1 MCGFSHTGFSLV
13 RIFAAFARPLWR
25 RLAVAGLLIAAIVG
39 LLVWAGARW
48 SLAQADAAADS
59 AARQTART
67 HVALLVSELQKFRLL
82 PLVLVEYP
90 DMAATLGDRSP
101 AARARLDRTL
111 EQLAGSTDAAAIYV
125 VDATGTTQAASNWNS
140 PASFVGQNYGF
151 RPYFRDAMAKGE
163 SEFFALGTVSG
174 RPGLYLARRVD
185 RGGRAL
191 GVVVVKVEFDG
202 VEAAWTRS
210 PGKSFVVDA
219 HGVVLVTGVPD
230 WRFRAVRP
238 IDARTLADLRRTL
251 QFGSAPPAPAP
262 LSFDG
267 ANALVDGKTPYRVA
281 VEPAPLAGGRL
292 IHLSP
297 LDPPLTAARSQA
309 LLLGLG
315 LLLVGAVG
323 AGFAIRSAETRR
335 IQAAAR
341 AALEREVEKR
351 TAELSDANARLMVES
366 EERIAA
372 DRRYR
377 EAREELAQANRLA
390 SLGQITAGVAHEIN
404 QPVAAIRTFAENGA
418 TLIDR
423 AAPDKARENLA
434 RIVDLTA
441 RIGTITGELRA
452 FARRRAGSGGTAP
465 LGSVLD
471 GVLLLLGERAR
482 GVVRVEISDALLATP
497 LAGDRTRLEQV
508 VINLVQNAIEA
519 VAGRGDARV
528 TLIAVA
534 GNGAVELTVADNGP
548 GLDPA
553 IAASLF
559 TPFATAKPDG
569 LGLGLA
575 IARDIARDLGG
586 DIVHRPSAS
595 GATFVARLKT
605 A

>member
-1 MCGFSHTGFSLV
+1 M
-13 RIFAAFARPLWR
+13 RIFALSARSGWR
-25 RLAVAGLLIAAIVG
+25 RVALAGLVLLALIAA
-39 LLVWAGARW
+39 LVWAGARW
-48 SLAQADAAADS
+48 SLAQANAAADA

-67 HVALLVSELQKFRLL
+67 HIALLSSELQKFRLL
-82 PLVLVEYP
+82 PLVLGEYP
-90 DMAATLGDRSP
+90 DMAATLGDHSE
-101 AARARLDRTL
+101 AARGRLDRTL
-111 EQLAGSTDAAAIYV
+111 EQLAQRTDAAAIYV
-125 VDATGTTQAASNWNS
+125 VDASGTTRAASNWNS

-151 RPYFRDAMAKGE
+151 RPYFRDAMAKGA

-185 RGGRAL
+185 RDGRAL

-202 VEAAWTRS
+202 VEAAWTRNT
-210 PGKSFVVDA
+210 GMTFAVDA
-219 HGVVLVTGVPD
+219 HGVILVTSVPD
-230 WRFRAVRP
+230 WRFRAIRP
-238 IDARTLADLRRTL
+238 IDAATLADLHRTL

-262 LSFDG
+262 LALDG
-267 ANALVDGKTPYRVA
+267 SRALVGGKLRYRVA
-281 VEPAPLAGGRL
+281 AVPAPLGGGRL
-292 IHLSP
+292 YHLSP
-297 LDPPLTAARSQA
+297 LDPPLAAARSQA

-315 LLLVGAVG
+315 VLLVVAVV
-323 AGFAIRSAETRR
+323 AGLLIRSAETRR
-335 IQAAAR
+335 IQTAAR
-341 AALEREVEKR
+341 ARLEEEVARR
-351 TAELSDANARLMVES
+351 TAELSDANARLVIES
-366 EERIAA
+366 EERIEA

-423 AAPDKARENLA
+423 ATPDTARVNLA

-441 RIGTITGELRA
+441 RSGMITGELRA
-452 FARRRAGSGGTAP
+452 FARRRAGAAGTAL
-465 LGSVLD
+465 LGSVVD

-482 GVVRVEISDALLATP
+482 GVVRVDIDDRLRATP
-497 LAGDRTRLEQV
+497 LFGDRTRLEQV

-519 VAGRGDARV
+519 VEGRRGGSVRLTAE
-528 TLIAVA
+528 VA
-534 GNGAVELTVADNGP
+534 GEAVELKVADNGP

-553 IAASLF
+553 IAATLF
-559 TPFATAKPDG
+559 TPFASGKPEG

-575 IARDIARDLGG
+575 IARDIAREFGG
-586 DIVHRPSAS
+586 DIVHLPGES

>member
-1 MCGFSHTGFSLV
+1 MCGFPHMFGGIV
-13 RIFAAFARPLWR
+13 RIFALSVHSAWR
-25 RLAVAGLLIAAIVG
+25 RLWLIGLVLLALAV

-48 SLAQADAAADS
+48 SLAQADAAAD
-59 AARQTART
+59 ATARQTART
-67 HVALLVSELQKFRLL
+67 HVALLSSELQKFRLL

-90 DMAATLGDRSP
+90 DMAATLGDRSG
-101 AARARLDRTL
+101 AAQARLDRTL
-111 EQLAGSTDAAAIYV
+111 EQLVQRTDAAAIYV
-125 VDATGTTQAASNWNS
+125 VDADGMTRAASNWNS

-151 RPYFRDAMAKGE
+151 RPYFRDAMANGA

-202 VEAAWTRS
+202 VEAAWTRNT
-210 PGKSFVVDA
+210 GMSFVVDA
-219 HGVVLVTGVPD
+219 HGVILVTGVPD
-230 WRFRAVRP
+230 WRFHAIRP
-238 IDARTLADLRRTL
+238 IDAATIADLRRTL
-251 QFGSAPPAPAP
+251 QFGNSPPAPAP
-262 LSFDG
+262 IALDAPG
-267 ANALVDGKTPYRVA
+267 ALVGGKTRYRVA
-281 VEPAPLAGGRL
+281 IEPAPLGGGRL
-292 IHLSP
+292 YHLSP
-297 LDPPLTAARSQA
+297 LDPPLAAARSQA

-315 LLLVGAVG
+315 LLLVVAIG
-323 AGFAIRSAETRR
+323 AGLLIRSAETRR
-335 IQAAAR
+335 LQAAAR
-341 AALEREVEKR
+341 AALEEEVKRR
-351 TAELSDANARLMVES
+351 TAELSDANARLVVES
-366 EERIAA
+366 EERIEA

-377 EAREELAQANRLA
+377 ESREELAQANRLA

-404 QPVAAIRTFAENGA
+404 QPVAAIRTFAENG
-418 TLIDR
+418 TTFIDR
-423 AAPDKARENLA
+423 NAPGKARENLA

-452 FARRRAGSGGTAP
+452 FARRRAGVGGTAA

-482 GVVRVEISDALLATP
+482 GVVRVEIGERLLATP
-497 LAGDRTRLEQV
+497 LVGDRTRLEQV

-519 VAGRGDARV
+519 VDGRPDGRV
-528 TLIAVA
+528 LLTAASVE
-534 GNGAVELTVADNGP
+534 GAIELTVADNGP

-559 TPFATAKPDG
+559 TPFASAKPEG

-575 IARDIARDLGG
+575 IARDIAREFGG
-586 DIVHRPSAS
+586 DITHRPGPA

>member
-1 MCGFSHTGFSLV
+1 MIV
-13 RIFAAFARPLWR
+13 RVFALSPGALWR
-25 RLAVAGLLIAAIVG
+25 RIWLVGLVLLAAVV

-48 SLAQADAAADS
+48 SLAQAETAAD
-59 AARQTART
+59 ATARQTART
-67 HVALLVSELQKFRLL
+67 HVALLSSELQKFRLL

-90 DMAATLGDRSP
+90 DMAATLADRSG
-101 AARARLDRTL
+101 AAQARLDRTL
-111 EQLAGSTDAAAIYV
+111 EQLSQRTDAAAIYV
-125 VDATGTTQAASNWNS
+125 VDASGMTRASSNWNS

-151 RPYFRDAMAKGE
+151 RPYFRDAMANGA

-185 RGGRAL
+185 RDGRAL

-202 VEAAWTRS
+202 VEAAWARNT
-210 PGKSFVVDA
+210 GMSFVVDA
-219 HGVVLVTGVPD
+219 HGVILVTGAPD
-230 WRFRAVRP
+230 WHFHAIRP
-238 IDARTLADLRRTL
+238 VDAATIADLRRTL
-251 QFGSAPPAPAP
+251 QFGNAPPPPAPIT
-262 LSFDG
+262 FDG
-267 ANALVDGKTPYRVA
+267 VGALVGGRTRYRVA
-281 VEPAPLAGGRL
+281 TEPAPLGGGRL
-292 IHLSP
+292 YHLSP
-297 LDPPLTAARSQA
+297 LDPPLAAARSQA

-315 LLLVGAVG
+315 LLLVFAVA
-323 AGFAIRSAETRR
+323 AGVLIRSAETRR
-335 IQAAAR
+335 MQARAR
-341 AALEREVEKR
+341 AALEEEVRRR
-351 TAELSDANARLMVES
+351 TAELSDANARLVIES
-366 EERIAA
+366 EERTEA

-377 EAREELAQANRLA
+377 ESREELAQANRLA

-404 QPVAAIRTFAENGA
+404 QPVAAIRTFAENGT

-423 AAPDKARENLA
+423 DAPEKARENLA

-452 FARRRAGSGGTAP
+452 FARRRASVGGTAP

-482 GVVRVEISDALLATP
+482 NVVRVEIAPRLLVTP
-497 LAGDRTRLEQV
+497 LIGDRTRLEQV

-519 VAGRGDARV
+519 VDGRPDGCV
-528 TLIAVA
+528 TLTAAPVD
-534 GNGAVELTVADNGP
+534 GAVELSVADNGA

-553 IAASLF
+553 VAANLF
-559 TPFATAKPDG
+559 TPFASAKPEG

-575 IARDIARDLGG
+575 IAREIAREFGG
-586 DIVHRPSAS
+586 DITHRAGSV